1 MTLLACFLMVAG
13 MVTAQTQK
21 VTGIVTSASD
31 GEPVI
36 GASVAVKGEPSL
48 GAVTDLNGKF
58 VITNVPSSAKTLVV
72 SYVGMATKEVALK
85 SNVSVALEEDSEVL
99 DEVMVVA
106 YGTTK
111 KESFTGS
118 AATVSTKKIADR
130 PVSNV
135 SKALDS
141 QVAGIQTTSGGG
153 QPGEGANIRVRGFGS
168 INASSAPLYV
178 VDGVPYDGNLA
189 AINPNDIESMT
200 VLKDASAGALYGAR
214 GANGVV
220 IITTKKGAE
229 KSSVNL
235 KASWG
240 FANRAI
246 KRYNTVNQTEYAE
259 LMYEA
264 LRNGYVFDGG
274 YSWDQAG
281 DLARNSLSSKLGGE
295 IYNPFKNYTW
305 ATLIGEDGKVAS
317 DAVSAYDENW
327 MDAIERKN
335 ALRQE
340 YQVTATGGSAN
351 TKTLLSLG
359 YLDEEGVL
367 KTTNFQRYSGRLNVD
382 NEATTWMKT
391 GLNASF
397 SHTNQ
402 NYSMYDE
409 SSMSNVWY
417 TAQFLA
423 PIYPVYLKD
432 GEGKDILDGNGEQQL
447 DYGKSRPQ
455 MGNFNCIGTLID
467 DKSYNK
473 RDNFSGRTYFTLGTD
488 DPSAGWIQGLK
499 FTTNFGVDYV
509 NRNQMYYYNMYHG
522 NFSSYGGI
530 LEKVNYRTFSY
541 TLNELL
547 TYNRT
552 FGDHGFDVLAGHE
565 YYNYKLNTL
574 WGEKSGLVDGIYEMD
589 PATTMQGTGSS
600 EDNYRIESWLS
611 RFNYNFQEKYYL
623 SLSWRTDGSS
633 RFNKDYRWGQFWSVG
648 ANWRISQENF
658 MKGVDWVNNLALR
671 ASYGSQG
678 NDNLDS
684 YYAWQSFY
692 DMTWPNA
699 NNSGAII
706 SSLENTKISWEKNAN
721 FNIGFDAALFN
732 RLNLSLEYYNKQT
745 TDLLLNR
752 PMALSTGFSGY
763 DANVGQ
769 VENKGIEFTVGAQL
783 VDNKNFKF
791 RTTILGSYLKNRV
804 LQLTDE
810 SPEINSGI
818 YTIKEGYEINTFRM
832 AKNAG
837 VDPATGKRLYWI
849 YEDGAYFNPGDN
861 DTPWIDEVQYDEATG
876 EALLDANGEVITKAR
891 EAEVF
896 LTDDYAQANNHRWYM
911 GSRIPKLNGAV
922 NFEFEFF
929 KNFDLTINT
938 AYSLGG
944 HIYES
949 NYVGLMNLQ
958 YAGNNFSKD
967 ALRRWQKP
975 GDVTDVPR
983 IELNANYAA
992 NDAFLINASYLS
1004 IRNVVFGYTL
1014 PTKYA
1019 KKAGLEHARVFVTG
1033 DNLYLFS
1040 HLDGMDPQYN
1050 FSGSTDYTYAPN
1062 KTVAFGLD
1070 VTFADNHKST
1080 IAPVVYAPA
1089 DVEPEIR
1096 YVEKEVIK
1104 EVVKEVPAI
1113 KTGNDELFF
1122 VIGTSK
1128 LQPDEAFK
1136 LGQLCQILKENPEA
1150 KIAIEGYADSATG
1163 TPSINNKL
1171 SQARAKVVADKLI
1184 AAGIAPSRITTAAA
1198 IDKDAQ
1204 ASPAE
1209 NRVAVCI
1216 VK

>member
-1 MTLLACFLMVAG
+1 MKGKLMTLFACFLMVAG
-13 MVTAQTQK
+13 MVTAQNRTVSGV
-21 VTGIVTSASD
+21 VTAAAD

-36 GASVAVKGEPSL
+36 GASVAVKGVPTL

-58 VITNVPSSAKTLVV
+58 TIANVPSTARTLVV
-72 SYVGMATKEVALK
+72 SYVGMATKEVPIRA
-85 SNVSVALEEDSEVL
+85 NVAVALEEDSEVL
-99 DEVMVVA
+99 EDVMVVA

-118 AATVSTKKIADR
+118 AAVVSTKKIAER

-135 SKALDS
+135 TKTLDS
-141 QVAGIQTTSGGG
+141 QVAGITSTSGGG
-153 QPGEGANIRVRGFGS
+153 QPGDGAAIRVRGFGS
-168 INASSAPLYV
+168 ISASSSPLYV

-220 IITTKKGAE
+220 IITTKRGAE
-229 KSSVNL
+229 KSAVNL

-246 KRYNTVNQTEYAE
+246 KRYNTVDQAEYAE
-259 LMYEA
+259 LMFEA
-264 LRNGYVFDGG
+264 LRNGYVFNGG
-274 YSWDQAG
+274 YSWDEAAA
-281 DLARNSLSSKLGGE
+281 LSRNSLAGELGGE
-295 IYNPFKNYTW
+295 IYNPFKKYTW
-305 ATLIGEDGKVAS
+305 ATLIGEDGKVQK

-327 MDAIERKN
+327 MDALEQKN

-340 YQVTATGGSAN
+340 YQVSVTGGSKN

-359 YLDEEGVL
+359 YLDENGVL

-382 NEATTWMKT
+382 NEATTWLKT

-402 NYSMYDE
+402 NYMMYDG
-409 SSMSNVWY
+409 SSLSNVWY

-423 PIYPVYLKD
+423 PIYPVYVKD
-432 GEGKDILDGNGEQQL
+432 ANGKDVLDEQGNQQL
-447 DYGKSRPQ
+447 DYGVTRPQ
-455 MGNFNCIGTLID
+455 MSNFNCIGTLID

-473 RDNFSGRTYFTLGTD
+473 RDNFSGRTYFTLGSD
-488 DPSAGWIQGLK
+488 DASAGVLRGLK
-499 FTTNFGVDYV
+499 FTTNFGVDFV

-522 NFSSYGGI
+522 NFASYGGI
-530 LEKVNYRTFSY
+530 LEKLNYRTFSY

-547 TYNRT
+547 TYTRS
-552 FGDHGFDVLAGHE
+552 FGDHNFDVLAGHE
-565 YYNYKLNTL
+565 FYSMKYNTL

-589 PATTMQGTGSS
+589 PATTVQGVGSS

-611 RFNYNFQEKYYL
+611 RFNYNYMEKYYL
-623 SLSWRTDGSS
+623 SLSYRTDGSS
-633 RFNKDYRWGQFWSVG
+633 RFNRDFRWGDFWSVG
-648 ANWRISQENF
+648 VNWRISQENF
-658 MKGVDWVNNLALR
+658 MREVDWVNNLALR

-678 NDNLDS
+678 NDDLGT

-699 NNSGAII
+699 SNSGARIT
-706 SSLENTKISWEKNAN
+706 SLENTELSWEKNAN

-732 RLNLSLEYYNKQT
+732 RLNISLEYYNKQT
-745 TDLLLNR
+745 TDLLLSK

-769 VENKGIEFTVGAQL
+769 VENKGFEFTVGAQI
-783 VDNKNFKF
+783 VDQKNFKF
-791 RTTILGSYLKNRV
+791 RATVLGAMLKNKV
-804 LQLTDE
+804 LKLTDE
-810 SPEINSGI
+810 APEIVNGNR
-818 YTIKEGYEINTFRM
+818 TIKVGYEINTFRL

-837 VDPATGKRLYWI
+837 VDPATGKRLYWV
-849 YEDGAYFNPGDN
+849 YEDGAYFNPGDDN
-861 DTPWIDEVQYDEATG
+861 TPWIDEVTTDEEG
-876 EALLDANGEVITKAR
+876 NEVKTTR
-891 EAEVF
+891 ESKVF
-896 LTDDYAQANNHRWYM
+896 LTDDYAVASSHRWYM

-922 NFEFEFF
+922 NLEFEFF
-929 KNFDLTINT
+929 KNFDLSIST

-949 NYVGLMNLQ
+949 NYSGLMNIQ

-983 IELNANYAA
+983 IELNGAFCA
-992 NDAFLINASYLS
+992 NDAYLIDASYAS
-1004 IRNVVFGYTL
+1004 IKNVTFGYTL
-1014 PTKYA
+1014 PGRVA
-1019 KKAGLEHARVFVTG
+1019 KKAGLDHARVFVTG

-1050 FSGSTDYTYAPN
+1050 FSGGVDYTYTPN
-1062 KTVAFGLD
+1062 KTVAFGID
-1070 VTFADNHKST
+1070 ITFADNHKNNAV
-1080 IAPVVYAPA
+1080 APIVYAAPAA

-1096 YVEKEVIK
+1096 YVEKVVEKEVIK
-1104 EVVKEVPAI
+1104 EVPVQAKKNAV
-1113 KTGNDELFF
+1113 NVDENLYF
-1122 VIGTSK
+1122 VIGKSE
-1128 LQPDEAFK
+1128 LRAGEAFK
-1136 LGQLCQILKENPEA
+1136 LGQLCQILKDNPDA
-1150 KIAIEGYADSATG
+1150 TISIAGYADKGTG
-1163 TPSINNKL
+1163 TTEINNQL
-1171 SQARAKVVADKLI
+1171 SAARAKVVADKLI
-1184 AAGIAPSRITTAAA
+1184 EAGISASRISTSAA
-1198 IDKDAQ
+1198 IADD
-1204 ASPAE
+1204 
-1209 NRVAVCI
+1209 RVAVCI